1 MRTTSGTTLAAAF
14 GILAVAIGASV
25 GCGSNKGDGDANKTY
40 FTDKVYPAIEP
51 TCASCHSTGKSGA
64 PVWLADN
71 ADGSYTA
78 VQAMTGLIAPPSLS
92 PLIQHGAHVGPAL
105 TDVQVSLVSQWLTME
120 AGPDTGNNLAPTDL
134 RDAFKRFGTC
144 MDYGAWTSLGLD
156 NIAQTGTS
164 DAAHCTSCH
173 NEGLASVF
181 LSDDPAATFM
191 HFTEFPFV
199 ERLVTGTVN
208 DQGLQ
213 PGLGLGA
220 EEGQGLRAD
229 LLRDLVERRLPG
241 TGSVSLAAGVVAAAR
256 ADEVSCDRVRP
267 GPEGA
272 LPRKRRQSPPE
283 PLGKLRE
290 DLGRLA
296 VVMQDGDEEAEDLR
310 AVPLDRERGRARV
323 VTALAE
329 DARVG
334 FELRARRLVHP
345 AERTIRA
352 AT

>member
-208 DQGLQ
+208 DQGQ
-213 PGLGLGA
+213 F
-220 EEGQGLRAD
+220 
-229 LLRDLVERRLPG
+229 
-241 TGSVSLAAGVVAAAR
+241 AGIV
-256 ADEVSCDRVRP
+256 D
-267 GPEGA
+267 
-272 LPRKRRQSPPE
+272 
-283 PLGKLRE
+283 
-290 DLGRLA
+290 
-296 VVMQDGDEEAEDLR
+296 
-310 AVPLDRERGRARV
+310 
-323 VTALAE
+323 
-329 DARVG
+329 
-334 FELRARRLVHP
+334 ARRLIDKGVDSAQLNANNHP
-345 AERTIRA
+345 TFNLGDGTGVEPVTLQANLTNFVSHTLDLVNSGSACASSIKPEAGADAESE
-352 AT
+352 